1 MCNNKH
7 VGFQIRI
14 VSNLIRREID
24 NLITDKFNTNITRIQ
39 GWIIDYINRNKDKD
53 IFQKD
58 IEEEFSIRRS
68 TATIILKSMEKNNL
82 ITRNSVSYDA
92 RLRKIELTEKAID
105 INKNFRNIIDEFEEK
120 IIQGLSKE
128 ELDTFFDILEKIKMN
143 LE

>member
-24 NLITDKFNTNITRIQ
+24 NSITDKFNTNITRIQ
-39 GWIIDYINRNKDKD
+39 GWIIDYINKNKDKD

-82 ITRNSVSYDA
+82 ITRNSVNYDA

>member
-39 GWIIDYINRNKDKD
+39 GWIIDYINRNNDKD

-58 IEEEFSIRRS
+58 IEEKFSIRRS

-82 ITRNSVSYDA
+82 ITRNSVNYDA
-92 RLRKIELTEKAID
+92 RLRKIELTEKAIN
-105 INKNFRNIIDEFEEK
+105 INRDFRNIINEFEEK
-120 IIQGLSKE
+120 LIQGLSKE
-128 ELDTFFDILEKIKMN
+128 EVDTFFDILEKIKTN

>member
-7 VGFQIRI
+7 IGFQIRI

-24 NLITDKFNTNITRIQ
+24 NSITDKFNTNITRIQ
-39 GWIIDYINRNKDKD
+39 GWIIDYINKNKDKD

>member
-14 VSNLIRREID
+14 VSNLIKRDID
-24 NLITDKFNTNITRIQ
+24 NLITDKFNVNITRIQ
-39 GWIIDYINRNKDKD
+39 GWIIDYINRNKDRD

-82 ITRNSVSYDA
+82 ITRNSVNYDA

>member
-1 MCNNKH
+1 MCKNRH

-14 VSNLIRREID
+14 ISNLIRREID

-39 GWIIDYINRNKDKD
+39 GWIIDYINRNKDID

-82 ITRNSVSYDA
+82 ITRNSVNYDA
-92 RLRKIELTEKAID
+92 RLRKIELTEKAININRDFRD
-105 INKNFRNIIDEFEEK
+105 IVDEFEEK
-120 IIQGLSKE
+120 LIQGLSKE
-128 ELDTFFDILEKIKMN
+128 EIDTFFDILEKIKTN

>member
-1 MCNNKH
+1 MCKNRH

-14 VSNLIRREID
+14 ISNLIRREID
-24 NLITDKFNTNITRIQ
+24 NLITDKFNANITRIQ
-39 GWIIDYINRNKDKD
+39 GWIIDYINRNNDRD

-82 ITRNSVSYDA
+82 ITRNSVNYDA
-92 RLRKIELTEKAID
+92 RLRKIELTEKAIN
-105 INKNFRNIIDEFEEK
+105 INKNFRNIIDEFEK
-120 IIQGLSKE
+120 KLIQGLSKE
-128 ELDTFFDILEKIKMN
+128 EVDTFFNILEKIKNN

>member
-7 VGFQIRI
+7 LGFQIRI
-14 VSNLIRREID
+14 ISNLIKRDID
-24 NLITDKFNTNITRIQ
+24 NLITDKFNVNITRIH

-82 ITRNSVSYDA
+82 ITRNSVNYDA
-92 RLRKIELTEKAID
+92 RLRKIELTEKAIN

-120 IIQGLSKE
+120 LIQGLSKE

>member
-1 MCNNKH
+1 MCNNKY

-14 VSNLIRREID
+14 VSNLIKRKID
-24 NLITDKFNTNITRIQ
+24 NLITDELNGNITRIQ
-39 GWIIDYINRNKDKD
+39 GWIIDYIHRNKDRD

-82 ITRNSVSYDA
+82 ITRSSVSYDA
-92 RLRKIELTEKAID
+92 RLRKIELTEKAIN
-105 INKNFRNIIDEFEEK
+105 INKNFRKIISRFEEK
-120 IIQGLSKE
+120 LIE
-128 ELDTFFDILEKIKMN
+128 ELSQEEIDTFFDILGKIKMN

>member
-14 VSNLIRREID
+14 VSNLIKRDID
-24 NLITDKFNTNITRIQ
+24 NLITDKFNVNITRIQ

-82 ITRNSVSYDA
+82 ITRNSVNYDA